1 MVLLV
6 IRKSKG
12 AIWLR
17 DSECRG
23 CLQGSGTLSLVVWV
37 RFGIEETDHEEV
49 LRKMSLGKEA
59 ESKFPDRF
67 LLEVGL
73 NSS

>member
-1 MVLLV
+1 MAPCGCETR
-6 IRKSKG
+6 IG
-12 AIWLR
+12 GDI
-17 DSECRG
+17 CRG
-23 CLQGSGTLSLVVWV
+23 QEPSLVVWKIQD
-37 RFGIEETDHEEV
+37 RRDHEEV
-49 LRKMSLGKEA
+49 LRKMSSGKEA